1 MNFKRIHMKTRH
13 LLLLAF
19 SALLLPATL
28 NAQTSTDSVFW
39 DNGNV
44 SLLSDLAPVLIIL
57 KKGND
62 LKDVRI
68 KEIKKERGILVY
80 EKEKCLHDVYI
91 NNIKRIQ
98 AGKYTTHPMFF
109 YADNTPYIKMDYA
122 KFDPLMDF
130 QEFKSVKMPVQVF
143 NETKPVAVVVA
154 EPLTQENPPT
164 TTSSV
169 CDTIIEPSGRIILA
183 KIVEIEP
190 ALISYKKITNPN
202 GPIYV
207 KANNN
212 ATITRYNNCI
222 SIHLK

>member
-1 MNFKRIHMKTRH
+1 MKTI
-13 LLLLAF
+13 F
-19 SALLLPATL
+19 SILSVAILYTTTS
-28 NAQTSTDSVFW
+28 AQINKVDSVFW

-44 SLLSDLAPVLIIL
+44 SLLSDLAPVIIIL
-57 KKGND
+57 KKGSD

-98 AGKYTTHPMFF
+98 AGKYTKHPMFF
-109 YADNTPYIKMDYA
+109 YADNTPYIKMADTR
-122 KFDPLMDF
+122 FDPMLNY
-130 QEFKSVKMPVQVF
+130 QEFKSVKMPVQIF
-143 NETKPVAVVVA
+143 NETKTVAVVVA
-154 EPLTQENPPT
+154 KTPTLENTST
-164 TTSSV
+164 TISSA
-169 CDTIIEPSGRIILA
+169 CDTIIEPSGRITLA
-183 KIVEIEP
+183 KIVEIESG
-190 ALISYKKITNPN
+190 LISYKKMSNPD

-212 ATITRYNNCI
+212 ATITRYDNCI